1 MACEIFPD
9 QGSNPCLLHW
19 QVILYHLAT
28 RDALGLFLNLLYGG
42 LVQCQ
47 VLILTEVSHFA
58 QDHFP
63 ELSLTLILLLKAK

>member
-1 MACEIFPD
+1 MGYKGRSSFQQNQTQC
-9 QGSNPCLLHW
+9 QR
-19 QVILYHLAT
+19 LA